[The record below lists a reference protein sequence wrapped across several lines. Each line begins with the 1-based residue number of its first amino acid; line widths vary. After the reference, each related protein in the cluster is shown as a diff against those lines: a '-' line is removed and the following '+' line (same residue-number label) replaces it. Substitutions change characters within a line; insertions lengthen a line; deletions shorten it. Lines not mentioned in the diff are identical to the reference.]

1 MFSGKFFFFRPE
13 FMDNFFL
20 LLVSFMISF
29 FMASKKTIYN
39 REILIRS
46 S

>member
-1 MFSGKFFFFRPE
+1 MFRGKFFFFRPE

-29 FMASKKTIYN
+29 FMASEKTIYN